1 MKEHAMNRILK
12 SAALGL
18 ALVLTAAPALAH
30 STVKSTVPASGTVL
44 LSSPQEVVINFNEA
58 ARLTSVVLVEAGMPE
73 RKLPF
78 TPPSG
83 SANTFTMSTPN
94 LGSGRN
100 EIKWKALSKDG
111 HPISGSIIIVIRS
124 GPALSTTAPTPG
136 DATHQTPQTPH

>member
-1 MKEHAMNRILK
+1 MNRFLK

-18 ALVLTAAPALAH
+18 ALALTATPALAH
-30 STVKSTVPASGTVL
+30 STVKGTVPTSGTVL
-44 LSSPQEVVINFNEA
+44 LSSPNEVVINFNEP
-58 ARLTSVVLVEAGMPE
+58 ARLTSVVLIESGMPE

-83 SANTFTMSTPN
+83 SANTFTMPAPN

-124 GPALSTTAPTPG
+124 GPALSTTLRAPVS
-136 DATHQTPQTPH
+136 DAAPHPASEAPH